1 MRIELKYNKENYNN
15 CYYAGK
21 SVNAWMENVLEKCQA
36 ISTNCRLEL
45 EHPLPLLNV
54 SDIEKWLLV
63 AISGGYK
70 EVNFQYGR
78 VISPNGNGCH
88 SIKLE
93 GILIPSDENNPLI
106 EQAIY
111 EDIALSHI
119 KRGVYIL
126 SPSSVFI
133 DATAILSKGVKIYGY
148 THIKGDS
155 IIGEGS
161 EIFSSEIHSS
171 SVGCGVRIRH
181 SVIEESFIDD
191 GCKIGPFAYIRPK
204 TNLGKNVRVGDFVEI
219 KQSELG
225 SGVKTAHLTYIGNAK
240 IGDNTNIGCG
250 TVFANY
256 DGKNKNTATVGR
268 NVFIGCNTNLIAPI
282 TVGDG
287 CFIAAGSTIT
297 EDMPT
302 DSFGIAR
309 ARQVTKREKPS

>member
-1 MRIELKYNKENYNN
+1 MRIELKYNKENYSNR
-15 CYYAGK
+15 YYAGK
-21 SVNAWMENVLEKCQA
+21 SVNAWMEIVLEGCQA
-36 ISTNCRLEL
+36 ISSNCHLEL
-45 EHPLPLLNV
+45 EYPLPLLKV
-54 SDIEKWLLV
+54 SDIERLLS
-63 AISGGYK
+63 ITLCGGYK
-70 EVNFQYGR
+70 EVGFQCGR
-78 VISPNGNGCH
+78 VISPNGNGCY
-88 SIKLE
+88 STKLE
-93 GILIPSDENNPLI
+93 GMLIPSDENDPLI

-111 EDIALSHI
+111 KDIASEHI

-155 IIGEGS
+155 VIGEGS
-161 EIFSSEIHSS
+161 EISFSEIHSS
-171 SVGCGVRIRH
+171 KVGCGVRIRH

-191 GCKIGPFAYIRPK
+191 GCKIGPFAYIRPQ
-204 TNLGKNVRVGDFVEI
+204 TTLGKNVRVGDFVEI
-219 KQSELG
+219 KQSDLG

-268 NVFIGCNTNLIAPI
+268 DVFIGCNTNLIAPI
-282 TVGDG
+282 TVGDR